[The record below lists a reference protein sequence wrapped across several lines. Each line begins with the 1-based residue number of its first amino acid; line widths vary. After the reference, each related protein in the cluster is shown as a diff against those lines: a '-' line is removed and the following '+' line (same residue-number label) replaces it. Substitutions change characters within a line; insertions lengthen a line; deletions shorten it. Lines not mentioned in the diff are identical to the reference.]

1 MFAAGYAF
9 LPQLE
14 MATAYR
20 DFKVP
25 AVKRAIS
32 FFRRLSI
39 YSTISS
45 LKPWGK
51 KKKTCTSVAY
61 HLPPKNRNMD
71 LVSGQKWDTWWWSY
85 QKCLWTFLF
94 DLQLKFDLARVKAII
109 AAIKSSWHPPPVK
122 LLHHEYVC
130 QGGRRNAQ
138 TQDAK
143 SSTQIHMCLTD
154 TEWNTS

>member
-1 MFAAGYAF
+1 MFSSHSLKWQQHTGILKF
-9 LPQLE
+9 G
-14 MATAYR
+14 
-20 DFKVP
+20 VP

-51 KKKTCTSVAY
+51 KKKTM
-61 HLPPKNRNMD
+61 HLSGLSPATKNQKHGSSFGAEVGH
-71 LVSGQKWDTWWWSY
+71 LVVILS
-85 QKCLWTFLF
+85 KCLRTFLF
-94 DLQLKFDLARVKAII
+94 DLQLKFDLAWVKAIT